1 MTMRPIASSST
12 IVLLFALASI
22 AHAQTTA
29 PLGAGTA
36 PAPPG
41 ASVPAATPAP
51 AAPVVTGAAAPSGTD
66 IQSIASLA
74 WLHGCWTGTVNQRNF
89 REQWSPVRGT
99 MLLGASSTITQGNV
113 QDFEF
118 LRIEQRPDGVFY
130 VAMPGGKGE
139 TAFKLASITT
149 DQADAIYAF
158 GNAANEFPQEILYR
172 RGSEGWLYA
181 TIQGTLKGQERKVIF
196 PMRRIDCETDELIRQ

>member
-1 MTMRPIASSST
+1 MTSIASSLT
-12 IVLLFALASI
+12 TALLLALAGT
-22 AHAQTTA
+22 AAAQMTGPA
-29 PLGAGTA
+29 PVPSAPAMPA
-36 PAPPG
+36 PAPP
-41 ASVPAATPAP
+41 AA
-51 AAPVVTGAAAPSGTD
+51 TGAAAPSGTD
-66 IQSIASLA
+66 VNAIASLA

-99 MLLGASSTITQGNV
+99 MLLGASSTITQGHV

-139 TAFKLASITT
+139 TAFKLGSITT
-149 DQADAIYAF
+149 DQADAIYSF